1 MNTIEHPPLFHVFA
15 DTATFDGTRELYYRY
30 ELQERHDYLMDTT
43 QDWTNALYK
52 ELFTLQ
58 YLLSKVP
65 QIGDDVTYIVSAGY
79 RNEFC
84 KNLLESFITA
94 DETFIA
100 KYIDIDAIAE
110 KVANDLQ
117 AVEVNGHVFYWF
129 NRANV

>member
-1 MNTIEHPPLFHVFA
+1 MHTAEHAPLSHVFA
-15 DTATFDGTRELYYRY
+15 SDDVFDGTKGLYCRHK
-30 ELQERHDYLMDTT
+30 LQERHDYLMATT

-65 QIGDDVTYIVSAGY
+65 QLGDDVTYIISESY

-94 DETFIA
+94 DDAFIA
-100 KYIDIDAIAE
+100 KYIGIDAIA
-110 KVANDLQ
+110 KNVANDLQ
-117 AVEVNGHVFYWF
+117 AVEVNGHVFYWLS
-129 NRANV
+129 RANV

>member
-1 MNTIEHPPLFHVFA
+1 MHTTEHTPPDVL
-15 DTATFDGTRELYYRY
+15 DGTRELCYRH
-30 ELQERHDYLMDTT
+30 ELQARHDYLIATT
-43 QDWTNALYK
+43 QNWTNKLYK
-52 ELFTLQ
+52 ELFALQ

-94 DETFIA
+94 DETFIV

-110 KVANDLQ
+110 QVANDLQ